1 MRLILIAILSMLV
14 TLPSVATDKEEILK
28 VDRAF
33 SAMSKAKGT
42 KTAYLNFLSKNAVQL
57 SSDEP
62 PIRGLKA
69 ITAGMEDS
77 SSSILYWTPQDGKVA
92 DSGDLAYSWGLYT
105 SIYEENGEKAYE
117 YGKYATVWVKEDGK
131 WKAVLDAGNPGPAP
145 K

>member
-1 MRLILIAILSMLV
+1 MRLILIAILSMIV
-14 TLPSVATDKEEILK
+14 ALPSMAADKEEILQ

-42 KTAYLNFLSKNAVQL
+42 KTAYLNFLSKAAVQL

-69 ITAGMEDS
+69 ITAGMEDNPS
-77 SSSILYWTPQDGKVA
+77 DSLFWIPQDGKVA
-92 DSGDLAYSWGLYT
+92 ESGDLAYSWGLYT
-105 SIYEENGEKAYE
+105 FVYEKDGKKTYE
-117 YGKYATVWVKEDGK
+117 YGKYATVWIKEDGK

-145 K
+145 E